1 MRTSHLAGLTLISA
15 LLLACSTNPAK
26 PTPVPKPVISEAEKA
41 TVAETTEEAAE
52 PEVQPEPTPEAEPL
66 TEAEPS
72 PEPTVE
78 ESQERGS
85 FIAEGNASFYGG
97 KFHGRKTASGAIFNK
112 HAMTAAHR
120 NLPFGTRVRVTHV
133 HNGRSVVVTINDR
146 GPFIKSRII
155 DVSRAAAE
163 QLGMVQQGVAR
174 VRLERLP

>member
-1 MRTSHLAGLTLISA
+1 MRTTHLASLTLISA

-26 PTPVPKPVISEAEKA
+26 PTPIPKPVISEAEKEI
-41 TVAETTEEAAE
+41 VAQTTEEVAE
-52 PEVQPEPTPEAEPL
+52 PEVQPEPAPEAEPI
-66 TEAEPS
+66 
-72 PEPTVE
+72 VE

-174 VRLERLP
+174 VRLERLH

>member
-1 MRTSHLAGLTLISA
+1 MRTTHLASLTLISA
-15 LLLACSTNPAK
+15 LLLACSSNPAK

-41 TVAETTEEAAE
+41 TVAQTTEEAAE
-52 PEVQPEPTPEAEPL
+52 PEVQPEPAPEAEPI
-66 TEAEPS
+66 
-72 PEPTVE
+72 VE

-112 HAMTAAHR
+112 HAMTAAHPK
-120 NLPFGTRVRVTHV
+120 LPFGTRVRVTHV
-133 HNGRSVVVTINDR
+133 RNGRSVVVTINDR
-146 GPFIKSRII
+146 GPFVKSRII

-174 VRLERLP
+174 VRLERLH

>member
-1 MRTSHLAGLTLISA
+1 MRTTHLASLTLISA

-26 PTPVPKPVISEAEKA
+26 PTPVPKPVISEAEKE
-41 TVAETTEEAAE
+41 TVAQTTEEAAE
-52 PEVQPEPTPEAEPL
+52 PEVQPEPTPEA
-66 TEAEPS
+66 A
-72 PEPTVE
+72 PEPIVE

-85 FIAEGNASFYGG
+85 FIAEGNASFYGA

>member
-1 MRTSHLAGLTLISA
+1 MRTTHLASLTLISA
-15 LLLACSTNPAK
+15 LLLACSSNPAK

-52 PEVQPEPTPEAEPL
+52 PEVQPEPEAVP
-66 TEAEPS
+66 
-72 PEPTVE
+72 VIE
-78 ESQERGS
+78 ENKERGS

-133 HNGRSVVVTINDR
+133 RNGRSVVVTINDR

-174 VRLERLP
+174 VRLERLH

>member
-1 MRTSHLAGLTLISA
+1 MRTTHLASLTLISA

-26 PTPVPKPVISEAEKA
+26 PTPIPKPVISEAEKA

-52 PEVQPEPTPEAEPL
+52 PEVQPEPTPEAEP
-66 TEAEPS
+66 EPS

-85 FIAEGNASFYGG
+85 FIAEGNASFYGAR
-97 KFHGRKTASGAIFNK
+97 FHGRKTASGAIFNK

-146 GPFIKSRII
+146 GPFVKSRII

>member
-1 MRTSHLAGLTLISA
+1 MRTTHLASLTLISA

-52 PEVQPEPTPEAEPL
+52 PEVQPEPTPEA
-66 TEAEPS
+66 A
-72 PEPTVE
+72 PEPIVE
-78 ESQERGS
+78 ENQERGS

-120 NLPFGTRVRVTHV
+120 NLPFGTRVRVTHA

>member
-1 MRTSHLAGLTLISA
+1 MRTTHLASLTLISA

-26 PTPVPKPVISEAEKA
+26 PTPIPKPVISEAEKEI
-41 TVAETTEEAAE
+41 VAQTTEEAAE
-52 PEVQPEPTPEAEPL
+52 PEVQPEPAPEAEPI
-66 TEAEPS
+66 
-72 PEPTVE
+72 VE

-146 GPFIKSRII
+146 GPFVKSRII

-174 VRLERLP
+174 VRLERLH

>member
-1 MRTSHLAGLTLISA
+1 MRTTHLASLTLISA

-26 PTPVPKPVISEAEKA
+26 PTPVPKPVISEDEKA
-41 TVAETTEEAAE
+41 TVAQTTEEAAE
-52 PEVQPEPTPEAEPL
+52 PEVQPEPAPEAEPI
-66 TEAEPS
+66 
-72 PEPTVE
+72 VE

-146 GPFIKSRII
+146 GPFVKSRII

-174 VRLERLP
+174 VRLERLH